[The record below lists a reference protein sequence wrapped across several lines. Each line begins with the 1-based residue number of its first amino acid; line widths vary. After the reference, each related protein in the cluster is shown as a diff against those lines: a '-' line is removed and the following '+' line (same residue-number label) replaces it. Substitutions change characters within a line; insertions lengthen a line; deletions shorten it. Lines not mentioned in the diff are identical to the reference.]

1 LTEDLSD
8 VAVIS
13 ERRMTGVAGVSSKYG
28 ILSILEM
35 LFRRVEVEL
44 LRSDKEQAELSV
56 QEATFSKD
64 RGTSR

>member
-1 LTEDLSD
+1 MTEDLSD

-35 LFRRVEVEL
+35 RVRRVVVKVEL
-44 LRSDKEQAELSV
+44 MRSEKEQAKL
-56 QEATFSKD
+56 
-64 RGTSR
+64 